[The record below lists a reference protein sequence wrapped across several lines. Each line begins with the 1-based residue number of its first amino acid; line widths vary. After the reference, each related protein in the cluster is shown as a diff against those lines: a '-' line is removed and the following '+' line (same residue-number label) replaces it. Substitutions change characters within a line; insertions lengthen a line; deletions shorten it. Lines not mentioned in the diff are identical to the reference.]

1 MNKTMHISA
10 TKTGQATLTTVADRV
25 LLLHVPANVSD
36 GNACEQFERVIARAL
51 AAKPRMIVVDLSEAD
66 SVSTVVLGQLLSL
79 RRGAA
84 AMGAEV
90 RLASVQP
97 MVRRVL
103 NICRL
108 DRLFDVF
115 SSFTDAMD
123 MQRPV
128 TAI

>member
-1 MNKTMHISA
+1 MNKTTHI
-10 TKTGQATLTTVADRV
+10 TGHHKGKATLTTVAPRV

-36 GNACEQFERVIARAL
+36 GNASEQFEQTIARAL
-51 AAKPRMIVVDLSEAD
+51 ASKARVIVVDLSEAD
-66 SVSTVVLGQLLSL
+66 SVSTIVLGQLLNL

-84 AMGAEV
+84 AMGADV

-108 DRLFDVF
+108 DRLFSVF
-115 SSFTDAMD
+115 SSFSDAMD
-123 MQRPV
+123 VPMP
-128 TAI
+128 AAAM